1 MMRAVF
7 LFVLIIVMV
16 QTAGAQAVITK
27 EQSILT
33 IDILENGN
41 VLWSEEQYYPLTS
54 QSAISEWKLRL
65 KGISGISNVSDVS
78 DVSNISNVS
87 DVSNASNVSN
97 AISAISAINIST
109 KKSTEINER
118 INRSLLSAM
127 NYSNRSM
134 SIQNFNITYDLVD
147 EKSNAYGVIR
157 WNFEWVNFSQ
167 IEGSNIIIGDAFS
180 DRVVP
185 SIDNVL
191 IMNIPEGY
199 EVVNASPRFDKSD
212 GNKLIWDGTMYR
224 SFSKGEPSLLISR
237 KQLSQDSFPV
247 EIVTLL
253 VIVILI
259 VIAGSGLFLFWKRVA
274 NSRKKEDLMKDALKA
289 EGINDEAV
297 QPVQTGAEYSGS
309 MKDLP
314 SITED
319 ILGDEEMIERYLIK
333 CGGQAYQTDIVKES
347 GLSKSKISIV
357 LAKMKDEGLIIKIR
371 KGKENIIRMVTIQKE

>member
-7 LFVLIIVMV
+7 LFILIIIMG
-16 QTAGAQAVITK
+16 QTAGAQTVINK

-65 KGISGISNVSDVS
+65 KGISDVSNVS
-78 DVSNISNVS
+78 NVS
-87 DVSNASNVSN
+87 GVSNASNVISN
-97 AISAISAINIST
+97 VSNVSNAISAINIST

-237 KQLSQDSFPV
+237 QQLSQDSFPV

-259 VIAGSGLFLFWKRVA
+259 VIASSGLFLFWKRVA

-289 EGINDEAV
+289 EGINDEA
-297 QPVQTGAEYSGS
+297 VQTGAEYSGS

-333 CGGQAYQTDIVKES
+333 CGGQAYQTDIVKDS

-357 LAKMKDEGLIIKIR
+357 LAKMKDEGRIIKIR
-371 KGKENIIRMVTIQKE
+371 KGKENIIRIVTIQKE